1 MKTLTSLLVVGLTLS
16 TFSVPDT
23 FANETGAATQG
34 SSESSEAQTPELQS
48 ENEDQDKSP
57 TRVRRTQTLREVVYE
72 KLEEARNFADEGQF
86 DQAMESL
93 QRLEKRKRNSYERAM
108 THNMVAYVYSAQED
122 YANAILAYND
132 VIAIKNAP
140 DSLKQTTLFTLAKLH
155 MIEENFDQSLVT
167 LNEWMAATDK
177 VKADAYVLRAQV
189 QYQRQQYEAAR
200 DDIATA
206 ISLRQEHGKSVAEN
220 WYLLQRAALFQL
232 KDYPALATNL
242 EALVAHYSKSD
253 YWVQLAAV
261 YNELGRADEELATL
275 ETAYDQGLLKKE
287 SELLNFAQAL
297 LGKEIPVKAA
307 SVLQQGLDADIIEAS
322 ARNLSL
328 LGDAWMMAKEYDQAI
343 VSMTAAADA
352 SGKGSDYFKLAQIYT
367 ERQDWQ
373 QALTFS
379 NRALQAGD
387 LKAPYQAMIVK
398 GLAQYN
404 LDALEDASATFFA
417 ASRYPQAEKVAHQW
431 QEYIESEQSRR
442 EYIASSGLY

>member
-1 MKTLTSLLVVGLTLS
+1 MKKISAIVIFSCMTAALPVSYSVADETSDE
-16 TFSVPDT
+16 P
-23 FANETGAATQG
+23 AAET
-34 SSESSEAQTPELQS
+34 ESAETA
-48 ENEDQDKSP
+48 SP
-57 TRVRRTQTLREVVYE
+57 RVRRTQTLREVVYE
-72 KLEEARNFADEGQF
+72 KLEAARDAADGGDF
-86 DQAMESL
+86 DGALKTLE
-93 QRLEKRKRNSYERAM
+93 RLESRKRNSYERAM
-108 THNMVAYVYSAQED
+108 THNMYAYVYSAQED
-122 YANAILAYND
+122 YAAAVDAYSQVLAIR
-132 VIAIKNAP
+132 NAP
-140 DSLKQTTLFTLAKLH
+140 DNLKQSTRYTMSKLY
-155 MIEENFDQSLVT
+155 MVQEQYDESLVMLT
-167 LNEWMAATDK
+167 EWMENTDK
-177 VKADAYVLRAQV
+177 ITADAWFLRSQI
-189 QYQRQQYEAAR
+189 QYQRKAYDNSLNAVE
-200 DDIATA
+200 TA
-206 ISLRQEHGKSVAEN
+206 ISMRRESGRKVSEN